1 MSDDQQQPECSSS
14 SGGGRIRAR
23 GFVGASRGGRN
34 GNGRPSGGGGWP
46 GSEQQHHQRGQVGSF
61 QHRQQQFQNYGAG
74 RSPGGG
80 PQASPQAGPVP
91 VEEVS
96 ALVKQSS
103 PSAHRSSERAFQR
116 GGAAGGRGGMR
127 GNRNLPEIVV
137 TRKPG
142 DMLSKHG
149 SSGTPILLQA
159 NYFRVIRHE
168 DERLFLYRVDFT
180 PAVETR
186 RAQNSIMYNL
196 KPQIGGYLFDGT
208 QLFTRNKLCDEEIQY
223 ETKYKANNEDY
234 TIKLRRVGVVEG
246 TNEAAFQV
254 YNLMNRK
261 AMGGLRLQLIGR
273 NFFDPDAKVNLSQYK
288 IDLYP
293 GYITSIRQHEQ
304 DVLMC
309 AELTHKV
316 MRTDTCHDLFEK
328 CMMNQRGNLQDN
340 YKREVIGATV
350 MTTYGSNKMYVV
362 NDVDFSLSP
371 ESTFETRNG
380 PITFFQYFRDR
391 YNVTIK
397 DRGQPMLVSRSKARD
412 IRAGMPELIILVP
425 ELSRITGLS
434 DEMRRDFHLMRGL
447 AEHTRLAPDRRIA
460 RLEAF
465 NQRLQFSKDSA
476 DTFRFWKTE
485 LDRRLVEVQ
494 GRVLAPETIFFHPQS
509 DQYKMSAG
517 DTAEWQ
523 MAFRDNPMYLTVSL
537 TNWAIVIPG
546 HIQQNVNQFLGCLY
560 QVSRQMHF
568 LVEEPRF
575 VQIQND
581 SPVVYMETLNQLV
594 QKDPQLIMCIVTNDK
609 ADRYAAIK
617 KKCCV
622 DRAVPTQVVKCKT
635 ITPKGG
641 NARTLM
647 SVATKIAIQLNC
659 KLGGIPWIVKSPLS
673 SVMCLG
679 FDVCRDTKDRNK
691 TYGALVASMYHG
703 KHRFHPSF
711 YSTVNQH
718 ANGAELSDSLAL
730 NVVKALRAYQQK
742 FENNL
747 PGRIVVY
754 RDGVG
759 DGDLQ
764 YVHEYEVGAIRD
776 KIEAMYK
783 ASGMEAKFCF
793 IVVTKRI
800 NTRLFNRKQ
809 NPVPGTIVDDVITL
823 PERNDFYLVSQNVRQ
838 GTVSPTSYNVL
849 YNDCGLDADKLQV
862 YSFKQTHMYYNWSGT
877 VQVPAVCQYAHK
889 LAALAGQFLHQPP
902 STWLERKLYFL

>member
-1 MSDDQQQPECSSS
+1 MSDDQQQPEFS
-14 SGGGRIRAR
+14 GGRIRAR

-34 GNGRPSGGGGWP
+34 GNGRPSGGGGGWP
-46 GSEQQHHQRGQVGSF
+46 GSEQHRGQIGSF

-74 RSPGGG
+74 RSPGPQSPYGG
-80 PQASPQAGPVP
+80 GEAGP

-96 ALVKQSS
+96 ALVRQSS
-103 PSAHRSSERAFQR
+103 PSVHRSSERAFQR
-116 GGAAGGRGGMR
+116 GGGAAGGRGGMR
-127 GNRNLPEIVV
+127 GNRYLPEIVI

-142 DMLSKHG
+142 DAQSKQG
-149 SSGTPILLQA
+149 KLGTPVILQT
-159 NYFRVIRHE
+159 NYFKVIRQG
-168 DERLFLYRVDFT
+168 DERLYLYRVDFT
-180 PAVETR
+180 PPVETR
-186 RAQNSIMYNL
+186 KAQNSIMFTL

-223 ETKYKANNEDY
+223 NTKYNATNDDY
-234 TIKLRRVGVVEG
+234 TVKLRRVGVVEG

-261 AMGGLRLQLIGR
+261 AMGGLKLQLIGR
-273 NFFDPDAKVNLSQYK
+273 NFFDPDAKVNLAQYK

-293 GYITSIRQHEQ
+293 GYITSIRQHET

-316 MRTDTCHDLFEK
+316 MRTDTCFDLFEK
-328 CMMNQRGNLQDN
+328 CMHQRGNFQDN
-340 YKREVIGATV
+340 YKREIIGSTV
-350 MTTYGSNKMYVV
+350 MTTYGSNKTYVV
-362 NDVDFSLSP
+362 NDVDFSMSP
-371 ESTFETRNG
+371 QSTFETKNG
-380 PITFFQYFRDR
+380 PITFLQYFRDR

-397 DRGQPMLVSRSKARD
+397 DKGQPMLISRSKARD

-434 DEMRRDFHLMRGL
+434 DEMRRDFQLMRGL

-460 RLEAF
+460 RLETF
-465 NQRLQFSKDSA
+465 NQRLQYCKDSA
-476 DTFRFWKTE
+476 DIFRFWKTE

-494 GRVLAPETIFFHPQS
+494 GRVLPPETIFFHPES
-509 DQYKMSAG
+509 EQYKMSAG

-523 MAFRDNPMYLTVSL
+523 MAFRNNPMFLTVSL

-546 HIQQNVNQFLGCLY
+546 NNQKNVNDFLSCLY
-560 QVSRQMHF
+560 QASRQMHF
-568 LVEEPRF
+568 LVEEPQF
-575 VQIQND
+575 VPIHND

-594 QKDPQLIMCIVTNDK
+594 QRDPQLIMCIVTNDK
-609 ADRYAAIK
+609 VDRYAAIK

-622 DRAVPTQVVKCKT
+622 DRAVPTQVIKCKT

-641 NARTLM
+641 NPRTLM
-647 SVATKIAIQLNC
+647 SVATKVAIQLNC
-659 KLGGIPWIVKSPLS
+659 KLGGIPWIVKSPLL

-691 TYGALVASMYHG
+691 TYGALVAAMYHG
-703 KHRFHPSF
+703 KHRYHPNF

-730 NVVKALRAYQQK
+730 NVVKALRAYQKQ

-776 KIEAMYK
+776 KIESLYK
-783 ASGMEAKFCF
+783 ACGLEAKFCF
-793 IVVTKRI
+793 IVVSKRI
-800 NTRLFNRKQ
+800 NTRLFNRRQ

-823 PERNDFYLVSQNVRQ
+823 PERNDFYLISQNVRQ

-849 YNDCGLDADKLQV
+849 YNGVGLDVDKLQQ

-889 LAALAGQFLHQPP
+889 LAALAGQYLHQPP
-902 STWLERKLYFL
+902 STWLEKKLYFL

>member
-1 MSDDQQQPECSSS
+1 M
-14 SGGGRIRAR
+14 
-23 GFVGASRGGRN
+23 
-34 GNGRPSGGGGWP
+34 
-46 GSEQQHHQRGQVGSF
+46 
-61 QHRQQQFQNYGAG
+61 
-74 RSPGGG
+74 
-80 PQASPQAGPVP
+80 
-91 VEEVS
+91 
-96 ALVKQSS
+96 
-103 PSAHRSSERAFQR
+103 
-116 GGAAGGRGGMR
+116 GRGGMR
-127 GNRNLPEIVV
+127 GNRMLPEIVI

-142 DMLSKHG
+142 DIQSKQG
-149 SSGTPILLQA
+149 SSGKSILLQT

-168 DERLFLYRVDFT
+168 DERLFLYRVDFS
-180 PAVETR
+180 PPVETR
-186 RAQNSIMYNL
+186 KAQNAIMFTL

-208 QLFTRNKLCDEEIQY
+208 QLFTRNKLCEEEVQY
-223 ETKYKANNEDY
+223 DTKDKLTNEDY
-234 TIKLRRVGVVEG
+234 LVKLRRVGVVEG

-254 YNLMNRK
+254 YNIMNRK
-261 AMGGLRLQLIGR
+261 AMGGLKLQLIGR
-273 NFFDPDAKVNLSQYK
+273 NFFDPDAKINLRQYR

-293 GYITSIRQHEQ
+293 GYVTSIRQHEQ

-316 MRTDTCHDLFEK
+316 MRTDTCYDLFEK
-328 CMMNQRGNLQDN
+328 CINQRGNYQDI
-340 YKREVIGATV
+340 YKREVIGAIV
-350 MTTYGSNKMYVV
+350 MTTYGNNKMYTV
-362 NDVDFSLSP
+362 NDVDFSMTP
-371 ESTFETRNG
+371 ESTFETKKG
-380 PITFFQYFRDR
+380 PITFMQYFRDR

-397 DRGQPMLVSRSKARD
+397 DKGQPMLISRSKARD
-412 IRAGMPELIILVP
+412 IRAGMPELIVLVP

-434 DEMRRDFHLMRGL
+434 DEMKRDFHLMRSL

-460 RLEAF
+460 RLEDF
-465 NQRLQFSKDSA
+465 NQRLQHCKDSA
-476 DTFRFWKTE
+476 EIFRFWKTE

-523 MAFRDNPMYLTVSL
+523 MAFRNNPMYLTVSL

-546 HIQQNVNQFLGCLY
+546 NNERNVHDFLGCLY
-560 QVSRQMHF
+560 QASRQMHF

-575 VQIQND
+575 VSIQND

-594 QKDPQLIMCIVTNDK
+594 NKDPQLIMCIVTNDK
-609 ADRYAAIK
+609 VDRYAAIK

-622 DRAVPTQVVKCKT
+622 DRAVPTQVIKCKT

-641 NARTLM
+641 NPRTLM
-647 SVATKIAIQLNC
+647 SVATKVAIQINC

-703 KHRFHPSF
+703 KHRFHPNF

-718 ANGAELSDSLAL
+718 SNGAELSDSLAL
-730 NVVKALRAYQQK
+730 NIIKALRTYQKQ

-776 KIEAMYK
+776 QIESLYK
-783 ASGMEAKFCF
+783 ACGVEAKFCF
-793 IVVTKRI
+793 IVVSKRI

-809 NPVPGTIVDDVITL
+809 NPAPGTIVDDVITM
-823 PERNDFYLVSQNVRQ
+823 PERNDFYLVSQSVRQ

-849 YNDCGLDADKLQV
+849 YNSSGLDADKLQL

-889 LAALAGQFLHQPP
+889 LAVLAGQFLHQPP
-902 STWLERKLYFL
+902 STWLEKKLYFL